1 MNIKTYIAYVS
12 NSLLNAIRIK
22 KQLGDKDLII
32 GDKNLSLEDILEKK
46 ENFIRQ
52 LNNINREDLINS
64 FNISFNEVMINYN
77 MEDEKFENIIENYN
91 NLINK

>member
-1 MNIKTYIAYVS
+1 MNIKTYIAYAS

-22 KQLGDKDLII
+22 KQLGDKVLIV

-52 LNNINREDLINS
+52 LNNINRGDLINS

>member
-1 MNIKTYIAYVS
+1 MNIKTYIVYVS

-22 KQLGDKDLII
+22 SQLGNKDLII
-32 GDKNLSLEDILEKK
+32 GGKSFTLQDILEKK

-52 LNNINREDLINS
+52 LNNINRRDLINS

-91 NLINK
+91 NLVNK

>member
-12 NSLLNAIRIK
+12 NSLFNAIRIK

-32 GDKNLSLEDILEKK
+32 GDKNLSLQDILEKK

-52 LNNINREDLINS
+52 LNSINRGDLINS